1 MKVYVSEEEYGT
13 HLSSSEDGHINPASC
28 WICGRLFQ
36 GLPVQSGGLL
46 HVHNVHGGQHHMQKC
61 RYLLYKFLLS
71 GPRDPQ
77 HQCPLVQAP
86 LLMLSTSLETP
97 SPSAQ
102 TCSLEENLTV
112 NEMPTFP
119 GMSITVIQ
127 VPFLWRLRLRT
138 LRTEDLD
145 CDKLMIIVTDLICC
159 QVPG

>member
-77 HQCPLVQAP
+77 HQCPLVPAP
-86 LLMLSTSLETP
+86 VLMLSTSLETP

-119 GMSITVIQ
+119 GMSIPSPCPVELKT
-127 VPFLWRLRLRT
+127 LRT
-138 LRTEDLD
+138 LRTEDLY
-145 CDKLMIIVTDLICC
+145 CDKLMIIATDLMCCC